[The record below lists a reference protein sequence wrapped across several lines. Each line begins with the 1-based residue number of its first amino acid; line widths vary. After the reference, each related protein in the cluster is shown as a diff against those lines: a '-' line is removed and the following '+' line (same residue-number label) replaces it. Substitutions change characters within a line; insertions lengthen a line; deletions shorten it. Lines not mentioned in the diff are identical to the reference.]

1 MRDGISIR
9 FEGMGKEDN
18 PFSNAYRIR
27 KSLERCSRL
36 PMYTPRD
43 IMYDATKECVG
54 VGTNILD
61 DLKCQVANYIGDH
74 CDCDDESQEDYISKL
89 KNVYDRL
96 S

>member
-1 MRDGISIR
+1 MKDGITIK
-9 FEGMGKEDN
+9 FDTIGKEDN

-36 PMYTPRD
+36 PMFTPRD

-54 VGTNILD
+54 IGTNILD
-61 DLKCQVANYIGDH
+61 DLKCQVANYIGDN
-74 CDCDDESQEDYISKL
+74 CDDESQEEYIGKL

>member
-1 MRDGISIR
+1 MKDVTIR
-9 FEGMGKEDN
+9 FEGMAKEDN
-18 PFSNAYRIR
+18 PFSNAFRIR

-36 PMYTPRD
+36 PMFTPRD
-43 IMYDATKECVG
+43 IMYDAIKECVG

-74 CDCDDESQEDYISKL
+74 CDDESQEEYVDKL
-89 KNVYDRL
+89 KKVYDRL